1 MLLLGSFPPLRGP
14 ITRLGRVRCIVVSAA
29 LLLVA
34 AGCAVRGNG
43 ELAQGATGLEATLP
57 GGDGRALRA
66 YRSEYRSDVIRWV
79 DSLAVACQQS
89 WQRDDGSALASAY
102 DQDAVLI
109 PGDGSLV
116 VGTDAVRAYFEGLM
130 PGQGSF
136 ITWRDQMMASG
147 EMAFT
152 FGRYQASR
160 RDGRTLHRG
169 FHFTVASRRGRDWK
183 IRAQGFFPQEGVV
196 PVVPDAILAPY
207 PPSMT
212 VDLVRDRRG
221 GGDPFGAG
229 AAIAEWAVGTY
240 WTTNSTVQSLQ
251 HSWNVRD
258 VDGLM
263 GLMAADA
270 TVRLPDGL
278 PLDDEDEI
286 RAALTQA
293 VAGSEGLVLSILDH
307 DASERL
313 SYALGQ
319 YTLESG
325 REAGFYVVVLRLEN
339 QGPSIR
345 ALLFSGGGPSST
357 QEGAAPVP

>member
-1 MLLLGSFPPLRGP
+1 M
-14 ITRLGRVRCIVVSAA
+14 
-29 LLLVA
+29 
-34 AGCAVRGNG
+34 GCAVRGTG
-43 ELAQGATGLEATLP
+43 ELTRGATGLEATLP

-79 DSLAVACQQS
+79 DSLAIACQQS
-89 WQRDDGSALASAY
+89 WQRDDGAALASAY
-102 DQDAVLI
+102 DRDAVLI

-116 VGTDAVRAYFEGLM
+116 VGADAVGAYFGGLL
-130 PGQGSF
+130 PGNGDF

-152 FGRYQASR
+152 FGRYQTSR
-160 RDGRTLHRG
+160 RGGRMLHRG

-183 IRAQGFFPQEGVV
+183 IRAQGFFPQEGMV

-207 PPSMT
+207 PRSMT
-212 VDLVRDRRG
+212 VDVLRDRRG
-221 GGDPFGAG
+221 GGDPLRAG

-251 HSWNVRD
+251 HSWNVQD
-258 VDGLM
+258 VEGLM

-270 TVRLPDGL
+270 TVLLPDGL

-286 RAALTQA
+286 RDALGRA

-319 YTLESG
+319 YTMDSG
-325 REAGFYVVVLRLEN
+325 RETGFYLVVLRLEN

-345 ALLFSGGGPSST
+345 ALLFSDGSLPST